1 MGCKINHVRAQS
13 NQWLTW
19 MSSKCWRTSMLS
31 PKSGRPAI
39 QDPQKMRPTSSS
51 TPSTQAEWLSHSIW
65 ERMIKAT
72 RTIFKELKVACP
84 SGARARAPP
93 TLERHRKARISRS
106 HRQPSSLR
114 SLLRLCR
121 ASLGRFKAS
130 SSAKRC
136 LCSQPRGTRPKA
148 LHGTS
153 SQAQARCAVPFRAGR
168 PSSKIL
174 HPIIKA
180 NQPALRLSSMP
191 ASTSTLAL

>member
-1 MGCKINHVRAQS
+1 
-13 NQWLTW
+13 
-19 MSSKCWRTSMLS
+19 MLS

-51 TPSTQAEWLSHSIW
+51 TPSTQAGWLSHSIW

-72 RTIFKELKVACP
+72 RTIFKELKGACP

-93 TLERHRKARISRS
+93 TLERHQKARTSRS
-106 HRQPSSLR
+106 HRQLSSLR

-136 LCSQPRGTRPKA
+136 LYSQPRGTRPRA

-153 SQAQARCAVPFRAGR
+153 SQAQARCTVLLPAAH

-174 HPIIKA
+174 RPSIKV
-180 NQPALRLSSMP
+180 NQPALRRSTMP
-191 ASTSTLAL
+191 ASTSTLAP